1 MRKECPDFLKARMRE
16 AVHAS
21 PDCDIRWIPP
31 MREIALTNGTRVLVE
46 RYCIYGCLYFYAAS
60 SPEENILYV
69 WGLSND

>member
-16 AVHAS
+16 AVHAL

-31 MREIALTNGTRVLVE
+31 RPEIALTNGTVIRVE

-60 SPEENILYV
+60 SPVEGILYV
-69 WGLSND
+69 VGFER